1 MKRTALVIGAA
12 QAVLFSVPFFA
23 WKAAWGGLLFA
34 RRASERRR
42 RALDARQQT
51 AVYYTKYARM
61 CA

>member
-34 RRASERRR
+34 RRASERR
-42 RALDARQQT
+42 QQT

>member
-34 RRASERRR
+34 PQSVGKA
-42 RALDARQQT
+42 AA
-51 AVYYTKYARM
+51 